1 MTHGGVYKKNR
12 FTQDAQDTT
21 PSFGEAI
28 QSAEVEAEIKTQTI
42 IVQQTAD
49 SQKFLLPSLK
59 YPITIVEMHLAA
71 SAAAATTTTTAGLT
85 ANIVLHDAAF
95 GTSTNIGTLAF
106 TATTSSLKTE
116 ATLTGLSVA
125 VAAGKHLCVQCGAT
139 TVTDLPASI
148 SIQYTVD

>member
-28 QSAEVEAEIKTQTI
+28 QSSEVEAEIRTQTI
-42 IVQQTAD
+42 ILQQTAD
-49 SQKFLLPSLK
+49 SQKFILPSLK
-59 YPITIVEMHLAA
+59 YPITIVEMKLEA
-71 SAAAATTTTTAGLT
+71 SAAGATTTTTAGLT
-85 ANIVLHDAAF
+85 ANVILCDAGFA
-95 GTSTNIGTLAF
+95 TTTNIGTLAF

-116 ATLTGLSVA
+116 ASLTGLSVA
-125 VAAGKHLCVQCGAT
+125 VAAGKHLQIETGAT
-139 TVTDLPASI
+139 TKTDLPATL